1 MLPHTLDCINIIWI
15 AFIPNYVALILIY
28 NDQFVNTYSLMIP
41 ALIQN
46 GGIFISGMKSQDDER
61 NNGRLTTQCHLQY
74 ATTENKANGSRIGKI
89 DDDILE
95 TSDIKDDQLL
105 NLLRSNNK
113 STLHYRLREPS
124 NYFALNEAT
133 SELTTQIMLDL
144 ETLCPR
150 HCRENSFHAVLNA
163 HVEILANFQV
173 VYFVNV
179 EITVTD
185 MNDNSPT
192 FPPSVPRPYRMK
204 LKEVIYRAGKQV
216 ELPSAV
222 DKDVQPSNA
231 EIVYRL
237 DSHPEDKSDA
247 LETFQLMLQN
257 NTRIV
262 LVLQN
267 DLDYE
272 SVKEYRFYL
281 VCSSP
286 YISNEHDSD
295 SSNKEDWLEIIIE
308 VLNINDI
315 EPTFSKA
322 VYEVNVQENV
332 LVNSVIYELKATDK
346 DVDSIIA
353 YSMENGLD
361 SSVTSQ
367 FIIESTGKVIVK
379 GRLDHEQ
386 RNVYDFTVR
395 ASDGEFYAL
404 ARLVIKVTDVNDE
417 LPDKILDPYH
427 LTIAE
432 NKPARTLIGH
442 LLIIDRD
449 SPEVNGQVRCEEP
462 PGLKSKQPILFVQES
477 IHLHEILPSSLF
489 PSDFAHSDQPKYSS
503 IQFRSDTNVYQR
515 FTLYSQTEYDRENG
529 ADEYQSILLCWDGI
543 LNYSPSETLS
553 ASFFSSEKSSTLKLS
568 EMPVAMSSG
577 LTATM
582 TIILNVIDENDN
594 APTFEETLYKAE
606 IRENSPV
613 DTKVIKVNATD
624 KDIGMNAQIYYSLEK
639 NELNTPYFKIDPI
652 TGWVMTTAEID
663 REAQST
669 FQLTVL
675 AIDGGFHT
683 RDNQSFRSTGSS
695 TTHHTATTQVL
706 ISITDENDNAPEFH
720 GPRQFAVAENQPSQ
734 TWIGDL
740 QVLDRDEGFN
750 HDVTFKLLPSK
761 LVNSNSQQI
770 LNKGPNN
777 FTMNHDLPIQLLN
790 NGSLFTTK
798 PLDRENQSHYCFEVI
813 VTDQGEDKSHSTV
826 DTICVRVLDVN
837 DNRPYFIEIKGGDQT
852 IENMTVNHSL
862 LATDSFNFHSDVV
875 KQNLVQR
882 NISKFSVLVRLSFRE
897 IPGYCILVPKALDED
912 EGVNAQLRYTI
923 AYQHSNITQH
933 DSKKDGI
940 LNAFAMNPLT
950 GQLTLTRNLRH
961 DEIGSYE
968 IILGVED
975 RGKPVLKTEKTVQ
988 LIIEDTPPRGN
999 WLFPETVHKRSMIL
1013 YTSKNI
1019 ILEGRTIIVVILLS
1033 GMSAFLA
1040 SIFISSILCLIK
1052 PCKKSGD
1059 SFHPNVKIKAENTNG
1074 YYHKSTGFNI
1084 TMFNDNA
1091 VKLKAVPNQIAYK
1104 NCYLNFPN
1112 QQHQYLIR
1120 EYSSGENANY
1130 VFDNMLPPVAGH
1142 STQQEFEGLLITSE
1156 CSTLADVEVDNPS
1169 LFKLPDVISNK
1180 TSIIP
1185 NSNSLPTTFDISTY
1199 CQGDLTSAKQDP
1211 CMMDG
1216 ISNPCME
1223 NVLSQIYS
1231 YHNAAQQNRWKYF
1244 YLEYPPSN
1252 FQPMISNIFVHNM
1265 PSKSSTFSV
1274 QQPNTNSSSPGVG
1287 VTRPSLLS
1295 SNISTIKPEQFILQ
1309 CKKSPPLSV
1318 ANCYKHRKLYTTS
1331 PNPLT
1336 CTSIVLHPN
1345 KNIFINSEQFN
1356 QENAAHDGSSS
1367 LKHSEVVTGEEQRSD
1382 SGRGASDEENS
1393 NQIHSVNGTSA
1404 LLPVITA
1411 PTHEK
1416 EASDISV
1423 HQTKI
1428 N

>member
-1 MLPHTLDCINIIWI
+1 MHSEWFLIHWIVSTFIWI

-361 SSVTSQ
+361 SSVTSK

-462 PGLKSKQPILFVQES
+462 SGLKK
-477 IHLHEILPSSLF
+477 
-489 PSDFAHSDQPKYSS
+489 
-503 IQFRSDTNVYQR
+503 
-515 FTLYSQTEYDRENG
+515 
-529 ADEYQSILLCWDGI
+529 
-543 LNYSPSETLS
+543 
-553 ASFFSSEKSSTLKLS
+553 KSSTLKLS

-1074 YYHKSTGFNI
+1074 FYHKSTGFNI

-1156 CSTLADVEVDNPS
+1156 CSTLADVEVGNPS

-1231 YHNAAQQNRWKYF
+1231 YHNAAQQNRWNYF

-1345 KNIFINSEQFN
+1345 KNIFINSEQFI

-1404 LLPVITA
+1404 ENDL
-1411 PTHEK
+1411 
-1416 EASDISV
+1416 SV
-1423 HQTKI
+1423 NFMTRLVTE
-1428 N
+1428 